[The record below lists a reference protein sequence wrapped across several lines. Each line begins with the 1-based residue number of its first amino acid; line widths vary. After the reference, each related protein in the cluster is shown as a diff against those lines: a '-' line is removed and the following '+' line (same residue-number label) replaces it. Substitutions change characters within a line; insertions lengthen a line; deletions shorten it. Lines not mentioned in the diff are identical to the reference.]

1 MRIMTV
7 ARGIF
12 GLGLIVLAASQVA
25 LAQAGATVKKEVQR
39 GKYLVGY
46 GGCHDCHPPKL
57 MTPNRPAPDESHLL
71 SGHPANPQLPPL
83 PPTVIGPRP
92 HNRGPITKSDLAD
105 RAVPWGNTC

>member
-39 GKYLVGY
+39 VKYLVGY
-46 GGCHDCHPPKL
+46 GGRHDCHTPKL
-57 MTPNRPAPDESHLL
+57 MTPNGPAPDESRLL
-71 SGHPANPQLPPL
+71 SGHPPNAQLPP
-83 PPTVIGPRP
+83 PPPHVIGARP
-92 HNRGPITKSDLAD
+92 NNWAAITNCDLPA
-105 RAVPWGNTC
+105 RATPCR